1 MFSRAV
7 VLVAGCALV
16 IASHAIAQDDTR
28 TVRVRFDP
36 GTTGT
41 VITDRIQGYESVIYE
56 LGAREGQ
63 FLKVSLRPDNQSADF
78 NVYVPGR
85 GPGDEAMYA
94 SASGGREYVGQLY
107 LDGDHKVAVFLNRN
121 AARQGQVANYDI
133 AFEITS
139 DEAGAGA
146 GTGVSQA
153 ESDCL
158 VAVAEQVGVSRSS
171 LSVISSE
178 MGENYTVVK
187 VRVPEAQAP
196 WQCDWGYTDEGPG
209 VVSVMYTGSE
219 GAL

>member
-1 MFSRAV
+1 MFRRAFLLATSC
-7 VLVAGCALV
+7 VLVAAT
-16 IASHAIAQDDTR
+16 HAVAQDETR

-56 LGAREGQ
+56 LGARDGQ
-63 FLKVSLRPDNQSADF
+63 FLKVSLRPDNQSTDF
-78 NVYVPGR
+78 NIYVPGR
-85 GPGDEAMYA
+85 GPGDEALFT
-94 SASGGREYVGQLY
+94 SAIGGREYYGQLY

-133 AFEITS
+133 AFEITAG
-139 DEAGAGA
+139 EAPGAGA
-146 GTGVSQA
+146 GVSKA

-158 VAVAEQVGVSRSS
+158 VAVAEQVGVSRSA

-196 WQCDWGYTDEGPG
+196 WQCDWGYTDQGPG